1 MIFKEQKPLNSTFLY
16 LREYNASLSIILFC
30 LKDDVLP
37 KKLSSLKCSPPK
49 ANGYYHPLAISFPGF
64 GVFGELD
71 PLKQMDITSPW
82 TLSSLDPWTL
92 SSLNIFGHYPPWSIF
107 RTLSSPNKFRT
118 LSSRTNF
125 WTLSSPKIFRTL
137 SSPNFFSDIF
147 PPECFESM
155 LSWRLGDSFI

>member
-82 TLSSLDPWTL
+82 TLSPLRTLSSLNPWTL
-92 SSLNIFGHYPPWSIF
+92 SSLNIFGHYPPRSIF

-118 LSSRTNF
+118 LSS
-125 WTLSSPKIFRTL
+125 
-137 SSPNFFSDIF
+137 PNKFSDVVLPENFSDIVL
-147 PPECFESM
+147 PEIF
-155 LSWRLGDSFI
+155 F